1 MPTGRS
7 QRIWT
12 HTNATPG
19 RNFRLSVKE
28 KIADCPALGP
38 VTPKVVNELLI
49 VAWAWRMIA
58 VAGHPRARTSVDG
71 IFSPEYGLPARAPAM
86 ARAWANS
93 LSSGRE
99 HGRSPHPHSSEQ
111 PLFPCPKK
119 RHSA

>member
-1 MPTGRS
+1 ADRPISEDPDSYERHPRTKLSFVG
-7 QRIWT
+7 QR
-12 HTNATPG
+12 
-19 RNFRLSVKE
+19 

-58 VAGHPRARTSVDG
+58 VAAHPRARTSVDG

-111 PLFPCPKK
+111 PL
-119 RHSA
+119 